1 MKPVGMQDGKA
12 YPLVLEIHGGPHTA
26 FGFSFFHEF
35 QLLASRGYGVI
46 YGNPRGSTGYGQ
58 EFVAATHHDWG
69 GKDYED
75 VMAFA
80 DYAARLPWV
89 DEDRM
94 GVTGGSYGGYMTN
107 WVIGHTNRFKAAVT
121 QRSTC
126 NRFSQ
131 FGASDAA
138 YMNGEFEFDG
148 NPWDNPMAYLDRSPI
163 MYVRNVET
171 PLLLIHSCLL
181 YTSRCV

>member
-1 MKPVGMQDGKA
+1 MA
-12 YPLVLEIHGGPHTA
+12 RLILLCLRFTENYTA

-35 QLLASRGYGVI
+35 QLLASRGMESYTEIQRKHRVWPGI
-46 YGNPRGSTGYGQ
+46 CGCYTPRL
-58 EFVAATHHDWG
+58 G

-107 WVIGHTNRFKAAVT
+107 WVIGHTNRFKLVVT
-121 QRSTC
+121 QEVHAI
-126 NRFSQ
+126 
-131 FGASDAA
+131 ASANSVPV
-138 YMNGEFEFDG
+138 MQH
-148 NPWDNPMAYLDRSPI
+148 I
-163 MYVRNVET
+163 
-171 PLLLIHSCLL
+171 
-181 YTSRCV
+181 